1 MTNFEMM
8 KAVLVSAHRNVID
21 VEAFIHENTGTAEE
35 LSAEMQSQATVV
47 LDAIHRNMK
56 DALDLTHGMAR
67 EIGVKL

>member
-1 MTNFEMM
+1 MKNFEMM
-8 KAVLVSAHRNVID
+8 KAVLVSTHQNVIA
-21 VEAFIHENTGTAEE
+21 VEEFIHENTGTAKE

-47 LDAIHRNMK
+47 LDAIHRSMK